1 MADIKDFPAIPGYVS
16 IKQAAQMLG
25 ISDKAVYRYIEL
37 GRLEAVRSVNSFL
50 VPEEA
55 VNRFKLN
62 PPGRVRTNSPAW
74 RKYNPRSKLLTT
86 ELRISVRP
94 GQQQRL
100 VEKLETMRKEK
111 RHTFPGTIERY
122 LIKED
127 EDFTKVKLWLIW
139 KDTEMPDKEM
149 RSQHLEA
156 FKADLADVLDWET
169 VQDSSGEALLYT

>member
-1 MADIKDFPAIPGYVS
+1 MADIHDFPAIAGYVS
-16 IKQAAQMLG
+16 IKQAARMLG

-62 PPGRVRTNSPAW
+62 PPGRVRTRSPAW
-74 RKYNPRSKLLTT
+74 RTYNSRSTLLTT
-86 ELRISVRP
+86 EIRVSVRP
-94 GQQQRL
+94 GQQKNL
-100 VEKLETMRKEK
+100 VEKLETIRKEK

-122 LIKED
+122 LIKDD
-127 EDFTKVKLWLIW
+127 ESFTTVKLWLIW
-139 KDTEMPDKEM
+139 KDTEMPDKEI
-149 RSQHLEA
+149 RKQHLEA
-156 FKADLADVLDWET
+156 FKADLADVLDWDT